1 MEEKKQGRVT
11 ALVDTI
17 VVKDMGVQHIVADAL
32 ADNGYDVE
40 ITPEQQMWSKD
51 TPVMLVI
58 RKVMR

>member
-17 VVKDMGVQHIVADAL
+17 VVKDMDVQHIIADAL
-32 ADNGYDVE
+32 ADKGYDVE

-58 RKVMR
+58 RQVMR